1 MAEHGIELD
10 HKRFGVNRM
19 TMEQLLNSSI
29 SATPASLHV
38 VHYEKIVSD
47 VEVEIRKILNY
58 LGIKMETE
66 RMKCLL
72 KHKNG
77 DFKRNRKAVTETIPF
92 SESTRVT
99 IDQLI
104 IELNRI
110 VKNKGY
116 PELPVDLYPYFKKS
130 DSELKTFY
138 ATRGKQDRTEVE
150 TSKNTSDDL
159 DTTLDGTNMLIEE
172 SFKYFTKK
180 NIIPEEALKAFK
192 QLPMPKGTRVPKM
205 LSMVVKMWPKI
216 ERSFKKDPISI
227 IVESKD
233 SPSLVDLVESLK
245 LQ

>member
-1 MAEHGIELD
+1 M
-10 HKRFGVNRM
+10 
-19 TMEQLLNSSI
+19 
-29 SATPASLHV
+29 
-38 VHYEKIVSD
+38 
-47 VEVEIRKILNY
+47 
-58 LGIKMETE
+58 
-66 RMKCLL
+66 
-72 KHKNG
+72 
-77 DFKRNRKAVTETIPF
+77 
-92 SESTRVT
+92 
-99 IDQLI
+99 
-104 IELNRI
+104 
-110 VKNKGY
+110 
-116 PELPVDLYPYFKKS
+116 
-130 DSELKTFY
+130 
-138 ATRGKQDRTEVE
+138 E